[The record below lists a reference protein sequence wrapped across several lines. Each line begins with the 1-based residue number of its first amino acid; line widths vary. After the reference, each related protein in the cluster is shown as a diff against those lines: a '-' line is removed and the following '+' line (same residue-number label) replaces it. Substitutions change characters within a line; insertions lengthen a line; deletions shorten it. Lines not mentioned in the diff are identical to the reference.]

1 MTMAITFISA
11 FKPEV
16 FSDVWVDFLFDDP
29 TAQIRWKKDPQ
40 VNVWTSLSHQGAG
53 VFTGTDTSVRAEIH
67 PKSMKRKLGG
77 VIYVKFTAETAGD
90 IPSYF
95 YYHTNTV
102 RERFSKGN
110 TIVQTPNPEGNGSI
124 YPDMYSVDSNGI
136 MTIRLGP
143 NVGNYIRVYD
153 NTIID
158 ISYVLRENYL
168 LEFSPSNTLYF
179 KFPTKSN
186 ATIIKGSVY
195 LIFIRPAFNISG
207 SEAVTYQAKDDVTDG
222 SLSWDNLYGDIDY
235 ESLSGMI
242 TVVGVFETPA
252 DKQIITKIKYDYYDN
267 SARFNKEIFAE
278 KNSES
283 SFTLNLSPYFTD
295 FNAEIY
301 LVAKNVYNVFAVAED
316 AALILQKIKCS
327 IVGTRTGDSWTV
339 NLIEHGTKSISAST
353 LSVASFSD
361 EDGTIT
367 INYSVNGAAKIP
379 TKVEMK
385 QESAF
390 VFDAASQKYVKTTI
404 ESPVYSYSQEAGVPY
419 TIDYDSK
426 AVVAFSARGE
436 TKSSGDVYGEID
448 FAIKKFPDKRQR
460 KTVSH
465 HFVVNSD
472 GSIDGYTNASFDF
485 ETGIITLDTN
495 KPDAFWDDNG
505 DPVDGIGTAEA
516 IKDINGNSVVPS
528 VRYLYLERR
537 DLGSSMLDD
546 NDKKSLSVVLNEE
559 WSGLGITTDSI
570 TIGSRTWMIRSDSG
584 AMKETNPVSGT
595 QTTLG
600 TVNSNPSVP
609 SDSDTPYGPLA
620 TITDISAI
628 PQTEELSVSH
638 IAPANKIEKIGASS
652 PRLLFRTAN
661 APLVPGSLS
670 FTVSFAREYK
680 KTTPTDV
687 RFSLTMKANNSV
699 IIAGQSAKIFKE
711 TWPFVANVGVN
722 KITTTVATEM
732 ETTIDPQTKLSST
745 APTKKAYITTAE
757 IIIQDVAISKI
768 SDTLFSFSTN
778 AIPDDVPL
786 PIKTDVKK
794 NPDGTYIKYGETT
807 VFDAPV
813 GTDETVSISVT
824 AQSNGQ
830 LTGTATLDPAAYPYN
845 LHVYGSVDYVTGV
858 VDAIFG
864 VWMTREDAAA
874 YPWYSADMPEDAD
887 GKVFYAHPVVMGSV
901 RYNAVAYSSV
911 PVDAAMLG
919 IDAARLPSDGR
930 VPAFHD
936 GQMVLVHHTGTH
948 TETTLSASQAVDM
961 GRARLYRVSIDDSTG
976 KRLPAHFYSVNRASG
991 IVTMA
996 SDLNMTG
1003 YSGPY
1008 TFRHT
1013 IADMARVID
1022 ADLSGKLSLNRPVTH
1037 AYPADDSRVSGAMYA
1052 GTLQARVSHV
1062 FAQTTWTS
1070 VWSNT
1075 RIGDSP
1081 LAQYNS
1087 VQYPIHISNRNAV
1100 PDRYMLQ
1107 FTSSTVFRLV
1117 GEQQGIIDTG
1127 NINEDFSPINTM
1139 TGQPIMTIDY
1149 RGWGLGWS
1157 TGNVLRF
1164 NIASANVP
1172 IAVTRSILPSDP
1184 TDTDDSVEL
1193 ILLGNV
1199 DA

>member
-1 MTMAITFISA
+1 MAITFISA

-110 TIVQTPNPEGNGSI
+110 TIVQTPNPEGNGYI

-361 EDGTIT
+361 EDGTIA

-537 DLGSSMLDD
+537 DLVSSMLDD

-680 KTTPTDV
+680 KTTPTNV
-687 RFSLTMKANNSV
+687 ACPKVSINGGTCVIGGYGQPIFSETGTLDPLT
-699 IIAGQSAKIFKE
+699 
-711 TWPFVANVGVN
+711 VAVEKN
-722 KITTTVATEM
+722 TTTITAT
-732 ETTIDPQTKLSST
+732 TTSKMLENGQIVSIEGRDRASSLSEIVIPDAEITLLDSN
-745 APTKKAYITTAE
+745 KAYFPT
-757 IIIQDVAISKI
+757 S
-768 SDTLFSFSTN
+768 L
-778 AIPDDVPL
+778 PDSNPPPMVGGGAL
-786 PIKTDVKK
+786 PAT
-794 NPDGTYIKYGETT
+794 GTYWTYNSATILN
-807 VFDAPV
+807 APV

-874 YPWYSADMPEDAD
+874 YPWYSEDMPEDAD

-930 VPAFHD
+930 VPVFHD